1 MTATRRMTICNKMKQ
16 VQCLRTIFIS
26 RINTETP
33 KARWKM
39 ADSKEQD
46 SLLYA
51 TYEDMCKRLMEAA
64 DRK

>member
-1 MTATRRMTICNKMKQ
+1 
-16 VQCLRTIFIS
+16 
-26 RINTETP
+26 
-33 KARWKM
+33 M

-51 TYEDMCKRLMEAA
+51 TYEDMCKWLMEAA